1 MKRLFTL
8 LCIALIGFS
17 CAFAQKKGQ
26 FGVGVNLGVAP
37 CLEKDLKV
45 SNFGLGLKVQYNI
58 TNPIRV
64 EAAADYWFRD
74 NLNDMA
80 DVYANVNYLFGVGG
94 KIKVYPL
101 VGVGFAKYGEKNIHQ
116 KGVLI
121 NVGGGAEFSFTKHIS
136 AGLEIKY
143 QYIKNFQRL
152 PISLGATY
160 RF

>member
-1 MKRLFTL
+1 MKRILTL
-8 LCIALIGFS
+8 LCIALVGTAFGFS
-17 CAFAQKKGQ
+17 QKKGQ
-26 FGVGVNLGVAP
+26 FGIGLNLGVAP
-37 CLEKDLKV
+37 SLEKDLSV
-45 SNFGLGLKVQYNI
+45 NNFGIGLKVQYNI

-64 EAAADYWFRD
+64 EVGGDYWFRN

-80 DVYANVNYLFGVGG
+80 DVYANVNYLFGIGS
-94 KIKVYPL
+94 KIKIYPL

-116 KGVLI
+116 KGVMV
-121 NVGGGAEFSFTKHIS
+121 NVGAGGEYSITNHFS